1 MQLKFVYPMW
11 GSGHLPLRTFMK
23 KIKDAGFDGVEMNI
37 PFDKDYCK
45 GLKLLLNEF
54 DLLLIAQQWLPP
66 VDETASEYVLR
77 MEKYLL
83 HLASFQP
90 LFINSHTGKDF
101 YSFEENCEIFE
112 AAEKIAKNTGLKIVH
127 ETHRG
132 RALFS
137 TYTAKQYFKQF
148 PQLRINADF
157 SHWCCVSESLLQEQH
172 KFIDMACGHADY
184 IHARV
189 GHEQGPQVNHPEWDE
204 NKEALKLHLS
214 WWAKIIANAKNAGQS
229 IFPVCTEFGPR
240 PYLYYQREKEMG
252 GDVQWE
258 LNLRMKN
265 IMQNY
270 DGIGL

>member
-1 MQLKFVYPMW
+1 MW
-11 GSGHLPLRTFMK
+11 GSNDIPLKQFFR
-23 KIKDAGFDGVEMNI
+23 KISEAGFHGVEMNI
-37 PFDKDYCK
+37 PFEKDYCNE
-45 GLKLLLNEF
+45 LKLLLNEF
-54 DLLLIAQQWLPP
+54 ELLLIAQQWLPP

-77 MEKYLL
+77 MEKYLF

-112 AAEKIAKNTGLKIVH
+112 AAEKIADNTGVKIIH

-137 TYTAKQYFKQF
+137 TYTTKQYFKQF

-172 KFIDMACGHADY
+172 QFMDMACKRADY

-204 NKEALKLHLS
+204 NKEALKQHLG
-214 WWAKIIANAKNAGQS
+214 WWKEIIENAKNAGQS
-229 IFPVCTEFGPR
+229 ILPICTEFGPK
-240 PYLYYQREKEMG
+240 PYLHYQSEKNID
-252 GDVQWE
+252 GDAQWE
-258 LNLRMKN
+258 LNLLMRN
-265 IMQNY
+265 IVKKH